1 MIIFSGYGIIFV
13 LLDYFGG
20 LFLVSK
26 LSPYFFKTEKQQYIV
41 LLLFHTAITFINF
54 LLSKYLN
61 RKELKHTVYELRLEY
76 FILFVGIIFLI
87 LIIMMCKGVLY

>member
-13 LLDYFGG
+13 LLYYFGG

-41 LLLFHTAITFINF
+41 LLLFHIAITFINF

-61 RKELKHTVYELRLEY
+61 RKELKHTVYELRLE
-76 FILFVGIIFLI
+76 F
-87 LIIMMCKGVLY
+87 IMMCKGVLY